1 VAERGTR
8 RRKCPREQEPHERRT
23 RKALER
29 PVSFLKGPCRRRGAR
44 AEAKLKA
51 LKRDQLHE
59 GRSRDS
65 RSTTRSDEENPE
77 VVTNDVGGA
86 LEANKALL
94 AGH

>member
-1 VAERGTR
+1 L
-8 RRKCPREQEPHERRT
+8 CPWEQEPHERRT

-29 PVSFLKGPCRRRGAR
+29 LGSFFEGAAPEKGRAGGGEARELWRGI
-44 AEAKLKA
+44 E
-51 LKRDQLHE
+51 LHE

-65 RSTTRSDEENPE
+65 RSTTRFDEKNPE

-86 LEANKALL
+86 PEANKALL